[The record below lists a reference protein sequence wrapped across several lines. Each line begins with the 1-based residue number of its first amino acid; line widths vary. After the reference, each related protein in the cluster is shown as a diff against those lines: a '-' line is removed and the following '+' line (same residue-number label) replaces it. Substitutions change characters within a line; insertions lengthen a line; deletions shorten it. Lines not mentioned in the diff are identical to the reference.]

1 MSQNYMSM
9 ASEEVSKILDNLTDT
24 SKLVDDLIDNGLIP
38 NDDANLINLL
48 KNQDNITINRDK
60 KGSTKIKCKLS
71 SKHAIEITV
80 KK

>member
-1 MSQNYMSM
+1 MSQNFISM
-9 ASEEVSKILDNLTDT
+9 AFEEVSNILDNLTDT
-24 SKLVDDLIDNGLIP
+24 SKLVDELIDSGMIP
-38 NDDANLINLL
+38 KDDTNLINLL
-48 KNQDNITINRDK
+48 KSSDNITINRDK